1 MRIAFAIQAVFFQL
15 GEFLLRKNR
24 AFRSNSSPPSHGGC
38 GVSASIAFAAYN
50 LPSMADCKLVGEQRH
65 PCRAVI
71 GSLILAAVTANAG
84 ALNFYDDVPAAELA
98 GQISAAMTDE
108 EALAQIYMF
117 GWKDWQRGP
126 EPNIEEW
133 IARRALGGV
142 KVFGWN
148 TGDIERLA
156 RTIGGFQKLAEK
168 GRFAIPLL
176 VATDQEGG
184 TVRHVKDRMSEAPS
198 AMAQG
203 SSGFPQDAYQTGLY
217 IGKELAVLGI
227 NMNFAPMVDLYTNH
241 DSTLIGPRSF
251 GDDPAKTGLLGIAF
265 ARGQEA
271 RGIISTAKHFPGH
284 GDTALDSHGTLPRIA
299 ADFETLWEREL
310 VPYRMLA
317 KNGIP
322 AIMSGH
328 LAFPNTEAGETPAS
342 LSAWFLQTILRQK
355 IGYDGLIVTDDLAM
369 TGATTTTGT
378 LSGAAKA
385 AVLAG
390 NDLVMLS
397 HTPAPDEA
405 IWTSLLRDM
414 QTNNGFNQ
422 QVRAAARRVLLVKLR
437 LLKGEHAVPLQPD
450 IAAVRANLP
459 APGSKEFFLDVAARS
474 VTLIGAKD
482 GLIPLDEAKAARVL
496 LCYPPERNPQKKLP
510 DFFVAGRRAY
520 PEAPRIW
527 YDHNNLSQLFSFAA
541 DADTIIFYLRDREEI
556 AVLNSLRSFGK
567 RVIVFSGE
575 NPSYLQSLSWVDCA
589 IALYN
594 NTLETHIA
602 AFSALRGSLK
612 PAGALPFKQDF

>member
-1 MRIAFAIQAVFFQL
+1 MQIAFPTKILPAALTVVW
-15 GEFLLRKNR
+15 LLT
-24 AFRSNSSPPSHGGC
+24 
-38 GVSASIAFAAYN
+38 SAA
-50 LPSMADCKLVGEQRH
+50 
-65 PCRAVI
+65 
-71 GSLILAAVTANAG
+71 AG
-84 ALNFYDDVPAAELA
+84 ALNFYDDVPAPELA
-98 GQISAAMTDE
+98 GQIVGAMTDE

-117 GWKDWQRGP
+117 GWKDWIRGP

-133 IARRALGGV
+133 ITRRSIGGV

-148 TGDIERLA
+148 TGDIEQLA
-156 RTIGGFQKLAEK
+156 RTIGDFQKLAGS
-168 GRFAIPLL
+168 GRFSVPLL

-184 TVRHVKDRMSEAPS
+184 TVRHVKDRTSETPS

-203 SSGFPQDAYQTGLY
+203 ASGFPEDAYRSGWY
-217 IGKELAVLGI
+217 VGKELAVLGI

-251 GDDPAKTGLLGIAF
+251 GDDPVKTGLLGIAF
-265 ARGQEA
+265 AKGQEKS
-271 RGIISTAKHFPGH
+271 GVISTAKHFPGH
-284 GDTALDSHGTLPRIA
+284 GDTALDSHGTLPRIGV
-299 ADFETLWEREL
+299 DFETLWEREL

-317 KNGIP
+317 KDGIP

-328 LAFPNTEAGETPAS
+328 LAFPRTEAGDEPAS
-342 LSAWFLQTILRQK
+342 LSPWFLQTVLREK
-355 IGYDGLIVTDDLAM
+355 IGYTGLIVTDDLAM
-369 TGATTTTGT
+369 NGATVRTGT
-378 LSGAAKA
+378 LSQAAKA
-385 AVLAG
+385 AVIAG

-397 HTPAPDEA
+397 HTPAPDEP
-405 IWTSLLRDM
+405 IWTSLLQEMRVNTDFQARVRD
-414 QTNNGFNQ
+414 
-422 QVRAAARRVLLVKLR
+422 AARRVLLVKLR
-437 LLKGEHAVPLQPD
+437 FLKGQNAVPLQPD
-450 IAAVRANLP
+450 IGAVRTGLSDAE
-459 APGSKEFFLDVAARS
+459 GKEFFLDVAARS
-474 VTLIGAKD
+474 VTLIGAKE
-482 GLIPLDEAKAARVL
+482 GLIPLDGAKAAGVL

-527 YDHNNLSQLFSFAA
+527 YDHNNLGQLFSFAA

-556 AVLNSLRSFGK
+556 AVLNSLRRFGK

-594 NTLETHIA
+594 NTYESHIA

-612 PAGALPFKQDF
+612 PIGALPFKQDF